1 MWFKNEPRFYWLNMA
16 PGGQRLPT
24 ADVATHVAQWFT
36 KDSPLP
42 KEWDGR
48 SLQDLVGESKR
59 LRVCNSHTVSHTH
72 THGYLQTVEEKRI
85 LMEYSD
91 KHCKPLVFSDP
102 AKVDDVLQQIESS
115 LQTRT

>member
-1 MWFKNEPRFYWLNMA
+1 MA

-48 SLQDLVGESKR
+48 SLQDLVGESTH
-59 LRVCNSHTVSHTH
+59 LRVCRCNSHAVTHMLYLKHTH
-72 THGYLQTVEEKRI
+72 THMDTCRLWKRN
-85 LMEYSD
+85 
-91 KHCKPLVFSDP
+91 VF
-102 AKVDDVLQQIESS
+102 
-115 LQTRT
+115 